1 MSIYS
6 TTAFTS
12 SYYDNIHPENPH
24 WLDAILVIPI
34 STNPDKIKSYCSDI
48 IEYAQSIGKADQLV
62 IYPAS
67 SPMYN
72 REIRSLLEANKTVVL
87 TGNSYHQLS
96 ETKVKSV
103 CNLALGRT
111 GDVASLEATM
121 YDKDSYNV
129 SIICL
134 DPLANCDRI
143 IPGLKDEFDGKI
155 WAGAKKDNWIT
166 GVDIYLHHH
175 DAWEN

>member
-12 SYYDNIHPENPH
+12 PYYNNLHPEDPH
-24 WLDAILVIPI
+24 WSDAILIIPI
-34 STNPDKIKSYCSDI
+34 STNPDKIRAYCLEITD
-48 IEYAQSIGKADQLV
+48 YAQSIDKANQLS
-62 IYPAS
+62 IYPAA

-72 REIRSLLEANKTVVL
+72 RDIRALLETNKTVVL
-87 TGNSYHQLS
+87 VSSSYCHLS

-103 CNLALGRT
+103 CNLALGKT
-111 GDVASLEATM
+111 GDLVSLDATM

-129 SIICL
+129 AIICL
-134 DPLANCDRI
+134 DSLSECDQV

-155 WAGAKKDNWIT
+155 WGKAKKDNWIT
-166 GVDIYLHHH
+166 GVDIFFYPPRDLV
-175 DAWEN
+175 N

>member
-12 SYYDNIHPENPH
+12 SYYNNTHPENPH